1 VTDRLRRTLSLRAQ
15 LILFSALLTVA
26 IVGVMFA
33 LLGVTVRTQTRRLL
47 AATLSQ
53 HQTRMATIQ
62 RARNEELVRAS
73 VLLTESP
80 TLRAAL
86 ETYQAERDDRGGRR
100 RDLIETIQH
109 EVERT
114 ARGLDRDLVVMTDRD
129 GGILATR
136 ARDPRAVGPATA
148 ALRQAAARC
157 ARLADDDAGADDRR
171 PSAPAGGDD
180 PAEESRGAHSML
192 VVSDAALYQV
202 GCVPVALA
210 GDVIGGLVLGDR
222 LDGTYAERVRDELGA
237 DVLVLR
243 GGHVVASSRPG
254 TPADLPE
261 LAAPG
266 GGRRDGT
273 LVRLGDEEFVAIAVP
288 LSDGGSAD
296 DGELVLMHSLT
307 AALAASDASLW
318 RVMLLY
324 GLLAVVLAAA
334 SASFMAR
341 SVLRPLDR
349 FVAFLRQVAES
360 RDRTRRFHEP
370 GGPEIQTLASTYNH
384 LMAALLEHERRLLQQ
399 AREELERMERLK
411 ESEKLAALGRMLSGA
426 AHEINNPLAGVLG
439 NIDLLLG
446 DQAVPESA
454 RRRLETVRR
463 EGQRIVGL
471 VRNLLKTVHRDDGR
485 RAPVDLN
492 QVARDSAALRR
503 HDFQAAGLSLELDLD
518 PDPCLVLGS
527 DLELQ
532 QIFLNVIN
540 NAFDA
545 LVESHTPA
553 GRLVVRTRRDEQE
566 MQAAF
571 LDNGPG
577 MKEPEKVFDHFYT
590 TKAVGKGTGLGL
602 SIAGAIVRN
611 HNGRIGAEN
620 RSEGG
625 ACFLLR
631 LPAAPE
637 GLVEQAG
644 ERKAAARTAPEP
656 ARRRA
661 EALRASV
668 LVVDDEP
675 SVLELQIAILET
687 HGADAVGARS
697 GSEACDRLRESSFD
711 LVVTDLKMPGS
722 ISGQDLFRW
731 AQRERP
737 EIARRFVF
745 VTGDTMS
752 EEALVFLEATG
763 RRCVQKPFSV
773 EGYLDVLRDTLE
785 GRERAA
791 A

>member
-33 LLGVTVRTQTRRLL
+33 LLGFTVRTQTRRLL

-53 HQTRMATIQ
+53 HQARMASIQ

-86 ETYQAERDDRGGRR
+86 ETYQSERDDRGGRR
-100 RDLIETIQH
+100 GDLLETIQH
-109 EVERT
+109 EVER
-114 ARGLDRDLVVMTDRD
+114 AASGLDRDLVVMTDRD

-136 ARDPRAVGPATA
+136 ARDPKAVGQATA

-157 ARLADDDAGADDRR
+157 AHLADDDPNAEDAPPSSSPGGFGEADETR
-171 PSAPAGGDD
+171 P
-180 PAEESRGAHSML
+180 HSML
-192 VVSDAALYQV
+192 VASDSALYQV

-222 LDGTYAERVRDELGA
+222 LDRTYAERVRDELGA

-254 TPADLPE
+254 TPADLPA
-261 LAAPG
+261 LAAPA

-288 LSDGGSAD
+288 LGERASGE

-307 AALAASDASLW
+307 AALATSDASLW

-324 GLLAVVLAAA
+324 AALAVVLAAV
-334 SASFMAR
+334 SASFLAR
-341 SVLRPLDR
+341 SVLRPLDH

-360 RDRTRRFHEP
+360 RDRTRRFNEP
-370 GGPEIQTLASTYNH
+370 GGPEVQTLASTYNH

-492 QVARDSAALRR
+492 QVARESAALRR
-503 HDFQAAGLSLELDLD
+503 HDFQTAGLSLELDLD

-545 LVESHTPA
+545 LVEARTPH
-553 GRLVVRTRRDEQE
+553 GQVTVRTRRDEHE

-577 MKEPEKVFDHFYT
+577 IKEPEKVFDHFYT

-611 HNGRIGAEN
+611 HNGRMTAEN

-625 ACFLLR
+625 ACFILR

-637 GLVEQAG
+637 GLLEEAG
-644 ERKAAARTAPEP
+644 ERTARPRSAVPEP
-656 ARRRA
+656 VRRRA
-661 EALRASV
+661 DALRAAV

-687 HGADAVGARS
+687 HGAEVVGAKS
-697 GSEACDRLRESSFD
+697 GSEACDRLRERPFD

>member
-1 VTDRLRRTLSLRAQ
+1 MLSLRAQ
-15 LILFSALLTVA
+15 LVLFSALLTVA
-26 IVGVMFA
+26 IVAVMFA
-33 LLGVTVRTQTRRLL
+33 LLGVTVRTETRRLL

-53 HQTRMATIQ
+53 HQSRMASIEH
-62 RARNEELVRAS
+62 ARNEELVRAS

-86 ETYQAERDDRGGRR
+86 ETYQSERDDKGGRR
-100 RDLIETIQH
+100 RDLLETIQH
-109 EVERT
+109 EVESAAT
-114 ARGLDRDLVVMTDRD
+114 GLDRDLAVMTDRD

-136 ARDPRAVGPATA
+136 ARDPKAVGQATA
-148 ALRQAAARC
+148 ALRQAALRC
-157 ARLADDDAGADDRR
+157 AHLADDENA
-171 PSAPAGGDD
+171 
-180 PAEESRGAHSML
+180 GAHSML
-192 VVSDAALYQV
+192 VASDDALYQV

-222 LDGTYAERVRDELGA
+222 LDSGWAERVRDELGA
-237 DVLVLR
+237 DVVVLR
-243 GGHVVASSRPG
+243 GGRVVASSRPG
-254 TPADLPE
+254 TPADLPA
-261 LAAPG
+261 LRAPA
-266 GGRRDGT
+266 GGRHDGT
-273 LVRLGDEEFVAIAVP
+273 LVRLGGEEFVAMGVP
-288 LSDGGSAD
+288 LGEGSSPD

-324 GLLAVVLAAA
+324 GALAVVLAAV
-334 SASFMAR
+334 SASFLAR
-341 SVLRPLDR
+341 SILRPLDR

-439 NIDLLLG
+439 NIDLLLQ

-471 VRNLLKTVHRDDGR
+471 VRNLLKTVHKDDGR

-492 QVARDSAALRR
+492 QVARESAALRR
-503 HDFQAAGLSLELDLD
+503 HDFQAAGLQLELDLD

-545 LVESHTPA
+545 LVEARTPR
-553 GRLVVRTRRDEQE
+553 GHLTLRTRRSGQE
-566 MQAAF
+566 VQAAF

-611 HNGRIGAEN
+611 HNGRMSAEN

-631 LPAAPE
+631 LPSAPE
-637 GLVEQAG
+637 ELLETIV
-644 ERKAAARTAPEP
+644 ERKVVPRPAAPEP

-661 EALRASV
+661 DALRASV

-687 HGADAVGARS
+687 HGAEAVGAKS
-697 GSEACDRLRESSFD
+697 GSEACDRLRERSFD

-752 EEALVFLEATG
+752 EDALVFLEATG

-773 EGYLDVLRDTLE
+773 EGYLEVLRDTLE